1 MRAGLALRA
10 ARAAVFAALCV
21 LLAAWGH
28 VAMSGVPVA
37 RWAVLLALTVV
48 GSGAWLFA
56 GRERGP
62 LTVMGAS
69 LATQALLHRL
79 FSFFPATPDPAA
91 PLGPAH
97 ATHAAHARHPASL
110 AELDGG
116 AGGMTAVHVGLALL
130 SAVWLWRG
138 ERAAFRLLRSA
149 AWRVLRPVLCP
160 PRAAAPPA
168 ARPAPRPAGARWT
181 PRRPPLGYALS
192 SRGPPPAALTGRSA
206 CLCGPCRQTRGPEA
220 ATRPVKSPHR
230 ATAGVAPS
238 DLPR

>member
-37 RWAVLLALTVV
+37 GWAMLLALGGV
-48 GSGAWLFA
+48 GAGAWLFA

-69 LATQALLHRL
+69 LAAQALLHRV
-79 FSFFPATPDPAA
+79 FSLFPAAAPEPAA
-91 PLGPAH
+91 PLPPAH
-97 ATHAAHARHPASL
+97 TVHAEHAAPV
-110 AELDGG
+110 AELHVTS
-116 AGGMTAVHVGLALL
+116 GMSAVHVVLALL

-160 PRAAAPPA
+160 PRPSTPESPAPP
-168 ARPAPRPAGARWT
+168 RPVGPERAPRRA
-181 PRRPPLGYALS
+181 PLVYALS
-192 SRGPPPAALTGRSA
+192 SRGPPWTVLPGRPAPFR
-206 CLCGPCRQTRGPEA
+206 PCR
-220 ATRPVKSPHR
+220 
-230 ATAGVAPS
+230 
-238 DLPR
+238 